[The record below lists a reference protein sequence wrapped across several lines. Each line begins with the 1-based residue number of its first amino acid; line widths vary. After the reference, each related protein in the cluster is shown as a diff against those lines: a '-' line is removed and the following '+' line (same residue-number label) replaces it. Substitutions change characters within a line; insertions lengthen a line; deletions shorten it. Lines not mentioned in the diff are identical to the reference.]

1 MFLAHAILLHLQTL
15 NIFSMFR
22 TQKSNLYI
30 YPDTFSVAP
39 SSLLRHQV
47 SFCYHNPSV
56 WRTSFSNF
64 FSVGLQTMNSLGF
77 ASTQNVSISL
87 LFLEEIFA
95 ACGIPGWQFFSTLKM
110 CHFFLDSVCF
120 LWEIWRHTNHC
131 YLMGNILFDFFV
143 DFSNLTVLHMDMDLF
158 SFILFG
164 IH

>member
-1 MFLAHAILLHLQTL
+1 MLFCYTYRHWTYFQCSELRRVIYIFTQILF
-15 NIFSMFR
+15 I
-22 TQKSNLYI
+22 
-30 YPDTFSVAP
+30 SVAP